1 MESTN
6 FIKRK
11 LIFCLLFKARILKIF
26 KRKNMLKKI
35 VLATLLALGLNAA
48 PLAVDSVVD
57 NLKIKDQNEV
67 EKVID
72 TNVKTILFA
81 SDKSTSDMLRD
92 YLLPLNKKEN
102 ILEKNSAVYVADI
115 SGMPSLISKFIAL
128 PKMKKYPFSVLLLD
142 DTNKDNSVKE
152 DRKIIVYSL
161 ENRKVVKID
170 KISTK
175 EELASI
181 IKYIK
186 FPMTKIFES
195 CSLK

>member
-1 MESTN
+1 
-6 FIKRK
+6 
-11 LIFCLLFKARILKIF
+11 
-26 KRKNMLKKI
+26 MLKKI
-35 VLATLLALGLNAA
+35 LLASLLALGLNAA

-92 YLLPLNKKEN
+92 YLLPLSEKEN

-128 PKMKKYPFSVLLLD
+128 PKMKKYPFSILLLD
-142 DTNKDNSVKE
+142 DSNKENFVKE
-152 DRKIIVYSL
+152 DGKIIVYS
-161 ENRKVVKID
+161 VVDGKITNIE
-170 KISTK
+170 KISSK
-175 EELASI
+175 EELAKF
-181 IKYIK
+181 IK
-186 FPMTKIFES
+186 
-195 CSLK
+195 